1 MLSKEA
7 EQTSWCWA
15 VSSLEG
21 GSSTALPPQ
30 GLPPRF
36 VFGEGSEVSPRNA
49 APAQAWAWRV
59 GASFLHFPPIA
70 SWALT
75 RVPNLPELGKR
86 RSHFFRGLEMGS

>member
-1 MLSKEA
+1 MLRNEA
-7 EQTSWCWA
+7 EQTPWRWA

-21 GSSTALPPQ
+21 GSSAALPPQ
-30 GLPPRF
+30 GLPPHF

-49 APAQAWAWRV
+49 APTQASAWRV
-59 GASFLHFPPIA
+59 GARFLRFPSIA

-86 RSHFFRGLEMGS
+86 RSHSFRDLEMGG